1 MNGPARRIRAVL
13 FDLDGTLVDTAPGL
27 AAAVNDTLTALG
39 MPPVGLAQV
48 RLWIGNGMPRLLK
61 HALTQ
66 DLTAE
71 PDEALYACAWPL
83 FLAAYDRH
91 LDAGSILYPGA
102 AATLARLA
110 AQGIALGCV
119 TNKLERFTHP
129 ILQHLGI
136 ADHFG
141 VVIGGDTLATRKPDP
156 APVRHALA
164 QLGATPEQALLVG
177 DSATDIQ
184 AGRAAGCLVICVRY
198 GYNHGLDLHRLGAAA
213 IIDKL
218 TDVDLYLNG

>member
-1 MNGPARRIRAVL
+1 MNRSALRIRAVL

-27 AAAVNDTLTALG
+27 AAAVNDTLAALG
-39 MPPVGLAQV
+39 LPQVDLTQV
-48 RLWIGNGMPRLLK
+48 RQWIGNGMPRLLK
-61 HALTQ
+61 RALAQ
-66 DLTAE
+66 DMTAE

-102 AATLARLA
+102 ATTLARLA
-110 AQGIALGCV
+110 AQGIVLGCV

-136 ADHFG
+136 SDYFG
-141 VVIGGDTLATRKPDP
+141 VVVGGDTLAARKPDP
-156 APVRHALA
+156 APVCHALA
-164 QLGATPEQALLVG
+164 QLGTPPEQALLVG
-177 DSATDIQ
+177 DSATDVQ

-213 IIDKL
+213 IIDTL
-218 TDVDLYLNG
+218 TDVDHYLNG